1 MSQRQRDQQAPQESQ
16 TEKLDER
23 RTLAP
28 LVDVYETQGEI
39 VALADMPGVLTDHVR
54 VELEKGTLTLEGK
67 RLDESGDA
75 DKAITYLRSFAVP
88 RSIDADKVSAELQN
102 GVLRVVLPK
111 QDINRPRQIAV
122 RAS

>member
-1 MSQRQRDQQAPQESQ
+1 MSQRQRGQERAEETQ
-16 TEKLDER
+16 TEKLEER
-23 RTLAP
+23 RTVAP
-28 LVDVYETQGEI
+28 LVDVYETENEI
-39 VALADMPGVLTDHVR
+39 VAFADMPGVITDHVR

-67 RLDESGDA
+67 RLDESGEA

-88 RSIDADKVSAELQN
+88 RSIDADKVSAELQH